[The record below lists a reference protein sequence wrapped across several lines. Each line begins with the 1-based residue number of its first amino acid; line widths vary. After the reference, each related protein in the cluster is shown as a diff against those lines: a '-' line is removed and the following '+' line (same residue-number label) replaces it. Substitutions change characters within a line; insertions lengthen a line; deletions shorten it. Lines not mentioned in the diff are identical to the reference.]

1 MAKFEASR
9 AVERRYGLVLRQVA
23 RVVGAMIRAH
33 VDGPT
38 IRNQQKLQRQ
48 LELYAESLGP
58 WAEKVAAD
66 FIESVNRSNK
76 KAWAA
81 NSKRL
86 SVALKNEVANSSVG
100 LMARQLQ
107 AQQVALIKSLPIDAG
122 LRAQKLAMEAAT
134 GGKRADEVA
143 EDLMNSEEVT
153 ASRATLI
160 ARTEISKA
168 NAAITQAR
176 AEYVGATHYIW
187 RTAGDGDVRESHREM
202 DGKVFQFMAPPTLSD
217 GMTGNPGEFPNC
229 RCFAEPIIPGTE

>member
-38 IRNQQKLQRQ
+38 IRDQQKLRRQ

-66 FIESVNRSNK
+66 FIHAVNRNNK
-76 KAWAA
+76 KAWASQ
-81 NSKRL
+81 SKRL
-86 SVALKNEVANSSVG
+86 AALLKNEMANSSVG

-107 AQQVALIKSLPIDAG
+107 AQQVALIKSIPVDAG
-122 LRAQKLAMEAAT
+122 LRAQELAQKAAT
-134 GGKRADEVA
+134 GGMRADEVA
-143 EDLMNSEEVT
+143 KMLADTENIT
-153 ASRATLI
+153 ANRATLI
-160 ARTEISKA
+160 ARTEIAKA

-176 AEYVGATHYIW
+176 SEYVGATHYIW
-187 RTAGDGDVRESHREM
+187 RTAGDGDVRESHREV
-202 DGKVFQFMAPPTLSD
+202 DGKIFAFMAPPALSD

-229 RCFAEPIIPGTE
+229 RCFAEPIIPE